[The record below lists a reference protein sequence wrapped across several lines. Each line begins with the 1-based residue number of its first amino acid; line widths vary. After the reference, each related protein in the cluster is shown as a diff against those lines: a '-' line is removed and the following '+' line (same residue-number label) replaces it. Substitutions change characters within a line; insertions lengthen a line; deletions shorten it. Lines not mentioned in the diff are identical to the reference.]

1 MSCFWR
7 NAGTK
12 YINTYIYAYCK
23 IQYSICIRH
32 QRWDVNIC
40 AIGCT
45 FSYLSVWLLPTSWWK
60 LFSGSQA
67 IARSPEE
74 GIDICND
81 AGDEKTSGGLVT
93 PTIKTRVRQYQGSR
107 TIYYF
112 RFIFPF
118 QIKTRCYQI
127 RLLLPQWLSKRRL
140 VGERWTMFLS
150 CLVSMVVLVFDS
162 HKAWGLSMFARTC
175 WFPIM
180 DPSKIYSFGMIW

>member
-112 RFIFPF
+112 RFIFSFSDKDTMLSNTVVAAPMAF
-118 QIKTRCYQI
+118 KKKTCRREMDHVLIMPCFYGGFGFW
-127 RLLLPQWLSKRRL
+127 LPQSMRTIHVRSY
-140 VGERWTMFLS
+140 M
-150 CLVSMVVLVFDS
+150 LVSHHGSLQN
-162 HKAWGLSMFARTC
+162 
-175 WFPIM
+175 I
-180 DPSKIYSFGMIW
+180 